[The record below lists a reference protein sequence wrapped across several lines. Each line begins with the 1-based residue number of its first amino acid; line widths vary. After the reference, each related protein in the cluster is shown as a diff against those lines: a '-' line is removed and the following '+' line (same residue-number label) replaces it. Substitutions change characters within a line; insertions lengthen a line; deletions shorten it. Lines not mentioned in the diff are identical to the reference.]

1 MLKRLFIPVVALLL
15 ALGSSSVMAE
25 NGDSEKSTD
34 PKTQNETFEGHYD
47 LTVVNVIAYVT
58 DQHGHPVTDL
68 KKEDF
73 KVLQDGRERKIS
85 HFKLYTEDVYRSV
98 YEAPEAQ
105 AAAPVEKAAP
115 LPKEM
120 EIQPI
125 YIVLYVDNENLHPMD
140 RNRVLSKA
148 TEFVRQNLRPP
159 VQMMVAT
166 FDKELK
172 IIQPFTEDSTLVVQ
186 ALRAQRMVTGGTV
199 SRDSD
204 RKRILDKMRRY
215 KNDPNSGMDISKR
228 NVWGLVLGAAEEESN
243 DLLFTLQALR
253 STVSMMAGLPGK
265 KSVIYIS
272 NGLPMIAGMELL
284 YAYANAYDEPSALT
298 QFSRWDQTPQFN
310 SLVAAANSQDVSLY
324 TIGAGGLRHASVATA
339 ESAMV
344 GDTIASSVGE
354 ENYLDSLRFMAKE
367 TGGKALV
374 NTNDFSLAFDK
385 ISADVFTYYS
395 IGYTLN
401 LSGGDKIHNIKVEL
415 PTHPEYN
422 LRYRRRY
429 VEKSLETRVRDKV
442 MTALLF
448 PLEENPFQ
456 LKIESLPPAPAAK
469 GRWTMPV
476 AISFPIDSITLLPE
490 GEDYVGHAVLFVAA
504 RDSEGGQ
511 SDLIR
516 QVHEIRIP
524 AKDME
529 TIKDKK
535 WTINTS
541 LLMEAGKYRLS
552 VGLMDQV
559 SNQTSY
565 VQSSTFIRDLTVKD

>member
-1 MLKRLFIPVVALLL
+1 MLKKTLIPVIALIL
-15 ALGSSSVMAE
+15 ALGASQLPAGTSSP
-25 NGDSEKSTD
+25 GKSKDT
-34 PKTQNETFEGHYD
+34 KEETKTFEGQYE

-58 DQHGHPVTDL
+58 DKHGKPVTNL
-68 KKEDF
+68 KNEDF
-73 KVLQDGRERKIS
+73 RVFQDGQERRIS
-85 HFKLYTEDVYRSV
+85 HFQLYTEDVYRSV
-98 YEAPEAQ
+98 YEPQAVTTPLPEAT
-105 AAAPVEKAAP
+105 KAP

-166 FDKELK
+166 FNRELK
-172 IIQPFTEDSTLVVQ
+172 IIQPFTDESTLVVQ

-199 SRDSD
+199 SRDAD

-215 KNDPNSGMDISKR
+215 KQDPNSGQDIGKR
-228 NVWGLVLGAAEEESN
+228 NVWALLLGAAEEEAN

-265 KSVIYIS
+265 KSIVYVS

-284 YAYANAYDEPSALT
+284 YAYANAYDEPSAMS
-298 QFSRWDQTPQFN
+298 QFSRWDQTSQFN
-310 SLVAAANSQDVSLY
+310 SLVAAANSQNVSFY
-324 TIGAGGLRHASVATA
+324 TIGAGGLRHAAIATA
-339 ESAMV
+339 ESAAP
-344 GDTIASSVGE
+344 GDTIASGIGE

-367 TGGKALV
+367 TGGKAVV

-385 ISADVFTYYS
+385 ISADLFTYYS

-401 LSGGDKIHNIKVEL
+401 LSGGDKVHNIKLEL
-415 PTHPEYN
+415 SHHPEYN

-448 PLEENPFQ
+448 PLDENPFD
-456 LKIESLPPAPAAK
+456 LKITSLPPAPAAK
-469 GRWTMPV
+469 GRWNMPV
-476 AISFPIDSITLLPE
+476 AISFPIKAITLLPE
-490 GEDYVGHAVLFVAA
+490 TEDYVGHAVLFVAA

-524 AKDME
+524 TKDME
-529 TIKDKK
+529 TIENKR
-535 WTINTS
+535 WTIHAS
-541 LLMEAGKYRLS
+541 LLMEAGKYKLS

-559 SNQTSY
+559 SNSTSY
-565 VQSSTFIRDLTVKD
+565 VQSSTIIQDLTIKD